1 MLALLS
7 KYEWLLRVASK
18 GELHHEEQ
26 AGQEERPFLASGLFM
41 GGYQPY
47 FYSLV
52 FVMASYLVWKTLQLR
67 HGPSDSRDV
76 SLPGPG
82 DK

>member
-1 MLALLS
+1 
-7 KYEWLLRVASK
+7 
-18 GELHHEEQ
+18 
-26 AGQEERPFLASGLFM
+26 M

-52 FVMASYLVWKTLQLR
+52 FVMASFLVGKTLKLH
-67 HGPSDSRDV
+67 HGSSDSRGV

>member
-1 MLALLS
+1 M
-7 KYEWLLRVASK
+7 V
-18 GELHHEEQ
+18 
-26 AGQEERPFLASGLFM
+26 
-41 GGYQPY
+41 GYQPY

-52 FVMASYLVWKTLQLR
+52 FVMACYLVWKTLKL
-67 HGPSDSRDV
+67 HPGSSDSRGV